1 MSYQK
6 PEILEF
12 EMPLEIKTMAS
23 EITSCDGG
31 HCVRKMYDGDH

>member
-1 MSYQK
+1 MSYKAPVINQ
-6 PEILEF
+6 I